1 MGLFSRNKVEKGSV
15 ADIIECTKRNY
26 LVWKWA
32 PNGEASDNLRANSVR
47 YGSKLRVSAGETAV
61 FFYDQ
66 KDGKMVEFF
75 KGPLINM
82 TIETA
87 NMPVLSSIIGSAY
100 GGGSPFSA
108 SVYFVNTS
116 AANVFPFF
124 IGNCEIVDE
133 RTGLSVPANVKGS
146 VEFSID
152 DYEHFFNIHRF
163 QDMDVSDLQDVV
175 RTTVTSVLRPVIEQ
189 APTNFGFHLLK
200 IQANSY
206 SICESASS
214 ALRSRL
220 HDLAGVNFKHV
231 NIESIAFDK
240 EDENFKIIQERN
252 LGLAR
257 VEQKE
262 VELRASKLDADFRN
276 YEKKLDVEMRNYD
289 ESLQIQRDTTRLA
302 GQGANITAH
311 QINVQG
317 NVAHR
322 AAESL
327 GELGAGGG
335 ASIGGDG
342 GMNMAGMMAGM
353 MMGGAVGSN
362 MANMMGNMTA
372 GVANPVAPPP
382 PPAAAIS
389 QYHVVINGQQMGPYT
404 VAQLSGLVATGQF
417 TRQTYVWKPG
427 MANWDFAANIPE
439 LLQVFGAVPPPLP
452 PQNF

>member
-1 MGLFSRNKVEKGSV
+1 MGLFSGKNKVEKGSV

-26 LVWKWA
+26 LVWKWT
-32 PNGEASDNLRANSVR
+32 PNGEASDSLRANSVR

-66 KDGKMVEFF
+66 KDGKMVEYF

-82 TIETA
+82 TVETA

-108 SVYFVNTS
+108 SVYFINTS
-116 AANVFPFF
+116 AANLFPFF

-163 QDMDVSDLQDVV
+163 QDMDVSDLQDIV

-189 APTNFGFHLLK
+189 APANFGFHLLK
-200 IQANSY
+200 IQANS
-206 SICESASS
+206 SAICDSASS

-220 HDLAGVNFKHV
+220 HDLAGVNFKHI

-240 EDENFKIIQERN
+240 DDENFRIIQERN
-252 LGLAR
+252 LELAR

-262 VELRASKLDADFRN
+262 VEIRKM
-276 YEKKLDVEMRNYD
+276 KLDVDLKNYE

-302 GQGANITAH
+302 GQGANIAAH

-317 NVAHR
+317 NVAYR

-335 ASIGGDG
+335 ASMGGDESL
-342 GMNMAGMMAGM
+342 NMAGMMAGM
-353 MMGGAVGSN
+353 MMGGAIGSN
-362 MANMMGNMTA
+362 MANMIGNMTA
-372 GVANPVAPPP
+372 GVTAPVPPP
-382 PPAAAIS
+382 LPATTVS

-404 VAQLSGLVATGQF
+404 VSQLSGLVATGQF
-417 TRQTYVWKPG
+417 TRQTYVWKQG
-427 MANWDFAANIPE
+427 MANWDFASNVPE
-439 LLQVFGAVPPPLP
+439 LSQIFGAVPPPIP
-452 PQNF
+452 PETV